1 VASVP
6 QLKNYQRVDTTGMI
20 AVTCSVF
27 VVVVDLTIGYD
38 DHWTGAGPRLQ
49 PDDREP
55 GVAQGNQTPI
65 VASPAVRPLMCQRG
79 DHPIKVR
86 NFVNRQSVWG
96 VNDPCNSAYGK
107 E

>member
-1 VASVP
+1 
-6 QLKNYQRVDTTGMI
+6 
-20 AVTCSVF
+20 
-27 VVVVDLTIGYD
+27 
-38 DHWTGAGPRLQ
+38 
-49 PDDREP
+49 
-55 GVAQGNQTPI
+55 VAQGNQTPI